1 MQFLFSSV
9 IFFLSSFY
17 VIFVDYFAIS
27 SRSFQKALVLP
38 IIFLIIALYRLP
50 KVIKNESLNY
60 EKWLFL
66 FWGNIFVQM
75 LIISTGGLQS
85 PFLILLHLSL
95 IGLSLLF
102 SFSLAFLVLIFSLIV
117 I

>member
-1 MQFLFSSV
+1 MQFVLTSV
-9 IFFLSSFY
+9 IFFFSSVF
-17 VIFVDYFAIS
+17 VILVDLLAIS
-27 SRSFQKALVLP
+27 PRSFQKALVLP

-50 KVIKNESLNY
+50 RIIKNESLSY
-60 EKWLFL
+60 EKWLFI

-75 LIISTGGLQS
+75 LILSTGVLQS

-102 SFSLAFLVLIFSLIV
+102 SF
-117 I
+117 